1 MKSCCK
7 AKTNLESTCVTLSI
21 SHNNILL
28 NLKLQTTQL
37 EAFEIDIKLLLKIL
51 TIAKDCKIN
60 DVALYC
66 SCITNAGD
74 MSTFFLVN
82 NLALTMPP

>member
-1 MKSCCK
+1 MNDNSYVNYNLFLFSSSLYRLYALKSFCK

-37 EAFEIDIKLLLKIL
+37 EAFEIDIKLLFKIY
-51 TIAKDCKIN
+51 I
-60 DVALYC
+60 
-66 SCITNAGD
+66 
-74 MSTFFLVN
+74 
-82 NLALTMPP
+82 